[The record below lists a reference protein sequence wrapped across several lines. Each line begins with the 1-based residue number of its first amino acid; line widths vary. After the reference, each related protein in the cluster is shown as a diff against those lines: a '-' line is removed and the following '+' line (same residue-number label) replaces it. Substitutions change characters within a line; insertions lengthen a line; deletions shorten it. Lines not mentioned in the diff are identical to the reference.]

1 MRLLL
6 CRLVSQNR
14 YLKRYNRKLVIV
26 SSPGQCNTLY
36 AMTLFVR
43 TYDGTNGTV
52 GVIIGT
58 EERALGPMVI
68 RAIAERDSEIGRA
81 LGKHAGSIHGV
92 LAAKGGIVPLER
104 MRAVRSLTFTE
115 RESISRGIAA
125 DLSVLA
131 IALRQ
136 GLTSSTVVRS
146 NAMADCD
153 ALSGREC
160 GSKSV
165 G

>member
-1 MRLLL
+1 MKRTGNAKRCMRLLL

-14 YLKRYNRKLVIV
+14 YLKRYSQKLVV

-52 GVIIGT
+52 GVIIGI

-68 RAIAERDSEIGRA
+68 RAIAEGDSEIGRA

-92 LAAKGGIVPLER
+92 LAAKGGIVPPEW
-104 MRAVRSLTFTE
+104 MRAVRYLTFTE
-115 RESISRGIAA
+115 QESISRSIAA
-125 DLSVLA
+125 DLSVRA
-131 IALRQ
+131 IVLSLGRAASTISREIKRNG
-136 GLTSSTVVRS
+136 GLTR
-146 NAMADCD
+146 
-153 ALSGREC
+153 
-160 GSKSV
+160 
-165 G
+165 